1 MWLVFHELLLLAF
14 HYPVNMQ
21 PYSVRVSV
29 LRALLNMGALFMNGE
44 VTANNHHRSYLS
56 KAFRMPESSL

>member
-21 PYSVRVSV
+21 PYSMCVSV
-29 LRALLNMGALFMNGE
+29 LRALLNMGTLFMNGE
-44 VTANNHHRSYLS
+44 VTANSHHRSYLN
-56 KAFRMPESSL
+56 KAFLMPESSL